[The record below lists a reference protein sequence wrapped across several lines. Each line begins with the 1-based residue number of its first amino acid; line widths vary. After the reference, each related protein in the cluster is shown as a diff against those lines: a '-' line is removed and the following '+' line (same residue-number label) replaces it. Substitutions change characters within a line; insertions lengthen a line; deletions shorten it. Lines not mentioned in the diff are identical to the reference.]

1 MSCEESI
8 RALLAHIDAREGEIH
23 AWVHL
28 EREAAL
34 ARARALDAA
43 PAPARG
49 PLHGMGIGV
58 KDVID
63 TADMPTQ
70 YNSPIYAGHRPAED
84 AEVVRLLKAAGAV
97 ILGKTVTTEFA
108 FMVPGPTRNPH
119 DLACTPGGSSSGSGA
134 AVAAHMVPVAL
145 ATQTGGSTIRPA
157 AFCGVIGYKPTF
169 GSYAT
174 RGLKA
179 LSPALDTIGLHAQ
192 NLADLAAVSAV
203 LAGVPLRTEAAPA
216 RLRFAVAGTHN
227 AAQAEPQQLA
237 RLEAAGRALAR
248 AGADVRNVE
257 LPPLMAELDALH
269 RVIMG
274 FEVARSFAPEWAGDR
289 ARLSAPLQDF
299 IEKGLTYS
307 AAEVDA
313 ARVRIDEGRRVM
325 AAFMAPDE
333 VLLTPPA
340 AGEAPVGL
348 ESTGDAA
355 FNRLWT
361 MLGPPCLTLPAGR
374 GVRGL
379 PLGVQLVGVGMGS
392 ADEPRFLAIARWAE
406 AALEQAGLGR

>member
-1 MSCEESI
+1 MNCEESI
-8 RALLAHIDAREGEIH
+8 RALLARIDAREGEIH

-108 FMVPGPTRNPH
+108 FMVP
-119 DLACTPGGSSSGSGA
+119 
-134 AVAAHMVPVAL
+134 VAL

-179 LSPALDTIGLHAQ
+179 LSPALDTLGLHAQ

>member
-8 RALLAHIDAREGEIH
+8 RALLAQIDAREGDIH

-43 PAPARG
+43 PAHSA
-49 PLHGMGIGV
+49 LHGMGIGV

-84 AEVVRLLKAAGAV
+84 ARVVQLLKAAGAV

-108 FMVPGPTRNPH
+108 FMAPGPTRNPH
-119 DLACTPGGSSSGSGA
+119 DLTCTPGGSSSGSGA
-134 AVAAHMVPVAL
+134 AVAAHMAPVAL

-157 AFCGVIGYKPTF
+157 AFCGVIGYKPAF
-169 GSYAT
+169 GSYST

-192 NLADLAAVSAV
+192 TLDDLAAVSAV
-203 LAGVPLRTEAAPA
+203 LAGVPLRSEAAPA
-216 RLRFAVAGTHN
+216 RLRFAVTGTHN
-227 AAQAEPQQLA
+227 AAKAEAQQLA
-237 RLEAAGRALAR
+237 RLEEAGRALAR
-248 AGADVRNVE
+248 AGADVRSVE
-257 LPPLMAELDALH
+257 LPPMMAELDNLH

-274 FEVARSFAPEWAGDR
+274 FEVARSFAPEWVGDR
-289 ARLSAPLQDF
+289 ARLSAQLQDF

-307 AAEVDA
+307 VADFAA
-313 ARVRIDEGRRVM
+313 ARVRVDEGRRVM

-348 ESTGDAA
+348 DSTGNAA

-392 ADEPRFLAIARWAE
+392 ADEPRFLAIARWAA
-406 AALEQAGLGR
+406 AALAEAGLGR